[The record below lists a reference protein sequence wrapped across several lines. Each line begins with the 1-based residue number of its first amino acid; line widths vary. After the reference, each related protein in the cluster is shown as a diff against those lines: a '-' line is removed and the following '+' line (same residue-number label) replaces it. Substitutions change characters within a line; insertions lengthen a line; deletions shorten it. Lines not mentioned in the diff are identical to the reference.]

1 MSVLEFNAIFILM
14 PSRLTL
20 FGFGDT
26 HFYEEKSMDFSSR

>member
-1 MSVLEFNAIFILM
+1 M

-26 HFYEEKSMDFSSR
+26 HFYEENQWILVQDNDDES